1 MGGAI
6 VAARLAWVLADGT
19 VAVMQAGHE
28 CCPARRAERSAGVSA
43 GKPQPFG
50 GHAVE
55 VRSLEIR
62 LAVTTQVAI
71 SQVVGKDEDEI
82 WGGRLCVGHLG
93 KKAGE
98 AKEGKM
104 QPTERERL

>member
-1 MGGAI
+1 
-6 VAARLAWVLADGT
+6 
-19 VAVMQAGHE
+19 
-28 CCPARRAERSAGVSA
+28 
-43 GKPQPFG
+43 
-50 GHAVE
+50 
-55 VRSLEIR
+55 LEIR

-82 WGGRLCVGHLG
+82 WGGRLCAGHLR

-104 QPTERERL
+104 QPTERERLETEKLQTGKKERRGFHARMIGYLFQKVGIF